1 MKTLYLLFFLFFAGV
16 PCFAQGVDGMGS
28 IPEKSDLSK
37 TITIYPNPATD
48 YVNIK
53 LNTLT
58 ASKVKITLYNILG
71 SEIEIETEVLTDTN
85 EVRVRV
91 KELSIG
97 YYLIAVREEQSQFRG
112 TYKFLKR

>member
-1 MKTLYLLFFLFFAGV
+1 MKTLYLLTILLFAGIASY
-16 PCFAQGVDGMGS
+16 AQGSDGMAS

-37 TITIYPNPATD
+37 AITIYPNPATD

-53 LNTLT
+53 LNTLD

-71 SEIEIETEVLTDTN
+71 SEMEIESEIMDN
-85 EVRVRV
+85 HEVRVRV
-91 KELSIG
+91 KDLNIG
-97 YYLIAVREEQSQFRG
+97 YYLIAVREEHSQFRG

>member
-1 MKTLYLLFFLFFAGV
+1 MKTLYLLIFLLVAGIASY
-16 PCFAQGVDGMGS
+16 AQGSDGMAS

-37 TITIYPNPATD
+37 AITIYPNPVTD

-53 LNTLT
+53 LNTLD
-58 ASKVKITLYNILG
+58 AAKVKITLYNILG
-71 SEIEIETEVLTDTN
+71 SEIVIESEVIDQH

-91 KELSIG
+91 KDLTMG
-97 YYLIAVREEQSQFRG
+97 YYLIAVREEQAQFRG